1 MKMINICNTQQLLQ
15 EEIDEENCEEIEP
28 RPERVSN
35 IKQLI
40 NKHNSEGTNYPS
52 KIDDWKKFEKN
63 NTTTALNILKEIF
76 IIPAYISRHN

>member
-1 MKMINICNTQQLLQ
+1 MKMINICTTQQLLQ
-15 EEIDEENCEEIEP
+15 EEIDEENYEEIEP

-52 KIDDWKKFEKN
+52 K
-63 NTTTALNILKEIF
+63 
-76 IIPAYISRHN
+76 